1 MAIDKAKE
9 DITKGYNAAVKLI
22 KEAFCDAKKI
32 GYKMPMSKSSDTY
45 KLNKHLGYGMLSG
58 LNNVI
63 IDELNS
69 KELLFNMKH
78 VKENAERVRCV
89 DVDVKVEREMSGME
103 GNLNADNAN
112 LDHEAHEN
120 SPVTEMPLQLSHIAK
135 LSHPPVLTL

>member
-1 MAIDKAKE
+1 M
-9 DITKGYNAAVKLI
+9 KLI

-69 KELLFNMKH
+69 K
-78 VKENAERVRCV
+78 
-89 DVDVKVEREMSGME
+89 
-103 GNLNADNAN
+103 
-112 LDHEAHEN
+112 
-120 SPVTEMPLQLSHIAK
+120 
-135 LSHPPVLTL
+135 

>member
-1 MAIDKAKE
+1 MNQKLVRKEITQKDFLSQLASLTQNFQSEKHSIDKAKE

-69 KELLFNMKH
+69 K
-78 VKENAERVRCV
+78 
-89 DVDVKVEREMSGME
+89 
-103 GNLNADNAN
+103 
-112 LDHEAHEN
+112 
-120 SPVTEMPLQLSHIAK
+120 
-135 LSHPPVLTL
+135 